1 VRLGRRQALL
11 AALSGSALAAWP
23 ARAGALGR
31 PDRDVLERL
40 LGMERRLE
48 SAYAAAARRG
58 AMERRL
64 AALLRDQEHEHAA
77 GLERALGAG
86 PRAPVA
92 GVPPP
97 ELARALASGG
107 HAFLRYAAGLESAA
121 VAAYSDAVT
130 SLRDDSLLQPLGSI
144 MASEGQH
151 LVALRRELGA
161 SPLTRA
167 YEVGQP
173 PGGATGVD

>member
-11 AALSGSALAAWP
+11 GALSGAALAAWP
-23 ARAGALGR
+23 ARARALGR

-58 AMERRL
+58 VMDRRL
-64 AALLRDQEHEHAA
+64 AELLRDQEHAHAE

-92 GVPPP
+92 SVPPP
-97 ELARALASGG
+97 DLARALASGG

-121 VAAYSDAVT
+121 VAAYSDAAT
-130 SLRDDSLLQPLGSI
+130 SLHDDSLLQPLGSI

-161 SPLTRA
+161 RPLTRA
-167 YEVGQP
+167 FELGRRS
-173 PGGATGVD
+173 GGAGGVD